1 MEIIMGIILLGIIAL
16 VVFNLNKRKAPTP
29 KNTEETPEKV
39 DEQKIYQYYKKTYFF
54 TKNEFYFYKALKEI
68 ACELELEIFPKVRL
82 ADIIEPPRNDKNWQ
96 TAFNKIKAKHID
108 FVLCENQTFKPKLVI
123 ELDDKSNITEKR
135 IQRDQFVD
143 EALKSAHLQIIHTYG
158 TQNLKDK
165 IIEALNK

>member
-29 KNTEETPEKV
+29 KNAEETPEKV

-82 ADIIEPPRNDKNWQ
+82 EDIIEPQRNDKNWQ

-123 ELDDKSNITEKR
+123 ELDDKSHITEKR

-143 EALKSAHLQIIHTYG
+143 EALKSAHIQIIHTYG

>member
-1 MEIIMGIILLGIIAL
+1 MGIILLGIIAL
-16 VVFNLNKRKAPTP
+16 VVFNLNKRKATTP
-29 KNTEETPEKV
+29 KNIEETPEKV

-68 ACELELEIFPKVRL
+68 ACELELEIFPKARL
-82 ADIIEPPRNDKNWQ
+82 ADIIEPPRNGKNWQ

-123 ELDDKSNITEKR
+123 ELDDKSHTTEKR
-135 IQRDQFVD
+135 MQRDQFVD

>member
-1 MEIIMGIILLGIIAL
+1 MTKYFLMLMQDEVKRVKL
-16 VVFNLNKRKAPTP
+16 VGLMPS
-29 KNTEETPEKV
+29 
-39 DEQKIYQYYKKTYFF
+39 
-54 TKNEFYFYKALKEI
+54 
-68 ACELELEIFPKVRL
+68 
-82 ADIIEPPRNDKNWQ
+82 NDKNWQ

-123 ELDDKSNITEKR
+123 ELGDKSHITEKR